1 MRTYTWEEYY
11 EKFYD
16 WTESK
21 QIKNLLYIESLGDAD
36 EVMDVIY
43 ELKDHKTVATSLLKR
58 AVDEKIKFSGDN
70 IFDMFFFEFDKEISM
85 KALKNSV
92 ENLTTEDIENL
103 SLYVEEEILLE
114 ICKQQKIPIPE
125 EFVEEPDY
133 IEESDYI
140 DDIVRIIENACVE
153 PPKTKPQ
160 KLGFGGHL
168 LAMAIALGK
177 TANTNSNKRH
187 QGRCNGDCANCPP
200 HYGYRYGRRYYGKG
214 HVRGCQF
221 GGNRGDGSLL

>member
-43 ELKDHKTVATSLLKR
+43 ELKDQKTVATGLLKR

-70 IFDMFFFEFDKEISM
+70 VFDMFFFEFDKELSM
-85 KALKNSV
+85 KVLMNSV
-92 ENLTTEDIENL
+92 ENFTAEDIENL
-103 SLYVEEEILLE
+103 SLYVEQS
-114 ICKQQKIPIPE
+114 KP
-125 EFVEEPDY
+125 
-133 IEESDYI
+133 
-140 DDIVRIIENACVE
+140 
-153 PPKTKPQ
+153 KPQ

-177 TANTNSNKRH
+177 TANSNSNRRH

>member
-16 WTESK
+16 WAESK
-21 QIKNLLYIESLGDAD
+21 QIDNLSYIESLGDAD

-43 ELKDHKTVATSLLKR
+43 ELKEHKTVTAGLLKR
-58 AVDEKIKFSGDN
+58 AIDEKIKFSGDN
-70 IFDMFFFEFDKEISM
+70 IDGMFFMGFDKELSM
-85 KALKNSV
+85 KALMNSV

-103 SLYVEEEILLE
+103 SLYVEEEILVE

-125 EFVEEPDY
+125 EFIEEPDY

-140 DDIVRIIENACVE
+140 DDIVRIIENVCVE
-153 PPKTKPQ
+153 PPNPKPQ
-160 KLGFGGHL
+160 KLGFGDYL

-177 TANTNSNKRH
+177 TANSNSSKRH
-187 QGRCNGDCANCPP
+187 QGKCNGDCANCPP

-221 GGNRGDGSLL
+221 GGNRGDGSLP